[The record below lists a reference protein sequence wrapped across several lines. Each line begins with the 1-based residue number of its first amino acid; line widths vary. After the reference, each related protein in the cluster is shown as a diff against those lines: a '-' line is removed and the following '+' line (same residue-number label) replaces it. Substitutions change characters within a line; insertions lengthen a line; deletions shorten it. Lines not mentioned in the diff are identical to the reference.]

1 MIRRPPRS
9 TRTDT
14 LFPYTTLFRSG
25 DPNLGG
31 AGIEV
36 PPQPI
41 YAGEGAGAHAADAAA
56 TQVDGKRRQNL
67 DKAGPR
73 IAEHLHQDRGQ
84 AALCVRHRAA
94 MGIVR
99 AAQRMVEISL
109 VEELLDLPVEIGCG
123 SCRERVC
130 QSV

>member
-1 MIRRPPRS
+1 MRIIDWSSDVCS
-9 TRTDT
+9 TD
-14 LFPYTTLFRSG
+14 L
-25 DPNLGG
+25 
-31 AGIEV
+31 
-36 PPQPI
+36 
-41 YAGEGAGAHAADAAA
+41 AADAAA

-99 AAQRMVEISL
+99 AAQRLVEISL

>member
-1 MIRRPPRS
+1 MRIS
-9 TRTDT
+9 DWSSDVCSSD
-14 LFPYTTLFRSG
+14 L
-25 DPNLGG
+25 
-31 AGIEV
+31 
-36 PPQPI
+36 
-41 YAGEGAGAHAADAAA
+41 AADAAA

-99 AAQRMVEISL
+99 AAQRLVEISL
-109 VEELLDLPVEIGCG
+109 VEELLDLPVDQIIILEDRK
-123 SCRERVC
+123 STRLN
-130 QSV
+130 SSH